1 VVRRKQKR
9 ALNNLRK
16 ILVSLKDTEITDI
29 QRTDRIYSV
38 RRYINESI
46 ALLTKMKTQI
56 DNKIAEYD
64 EGPKRI

>member
-1 VVRRKQKR
+1 M
-9 ALNNLRK
+9 
-16 ILVSLKDTEITDI
+16 SLKDTEITDI

-56 DNKIAEYD
+56 DKKIAEYD